1 MSAREQRVMVVGGGL
16 AGLAA
21 TVRIVEAGL
30 PVDLFSI
37 VPVKRSHSVCAQGGI
52 NACNEVARQQG
63 YSEYEHFDE
72 SIYGGDFLAHQ
83 PPVYEMA
90 HWAPNIINLLDRMGV
105 PFNRTA
111 EGQRDLRLFGGS
123 LYKRTHFAG
132 ATTGQQLIYALDEQ
146 VRRWEAE
153 GKVKKYE
160 HWEFLRPVVDAAGL
174 TQGIVAQD
182 LRTMQIR
189 SFRGDAVVMATGG
202 CGLVFGKSTNSVM
215 CTGAAASRCYQHGA
229 FYANGEFI
237 QVHPTAI
244 PGADKLRLM
253 SESARGEGGR
263 VWVPRK
269 KGDNRDARQIPE
281 AERWYF
287 LEEKY
292 PKYGNIVPRDIATRE
307 IFEVCVKLG
316 MGVAGQ
322 NQVYLDLTHLG
333 REYMDRKLGGILE
346 IYRKFVGEEPSEL
359 PMRIFPGMHY
369 SMGGLW
375 TTYTAKPDAKGM
387 VQGAPNSMMT
397 NVNGLYAFGEVNYQY
412 HGANRLGANALLSCL
427 FDGLFCGAGVANFAK
442 DRADTAAKAPASL
455 FEGAVQAEESIAKGL
470 IDGKG
475 TENPYLIGKEM
486 GEEMTAACTVVKDE
500 QRLLQARGKIAE
512 LRERFSRVRLSDTGL
527 WTNQNLSHAR
537 AVGDMLLIADAI
549 VEGSLARK
557 ESRGSH
563 FRTDFPE
570 RNDDQFMKTT
580 VAKFNAAG
588 GTAGISFEDLQT
600 PLVQPRKRTYG
611 KVEGA
616 KPVPLCLRSAGER
629 HAHECGLENDHSAH
643 DELQCGEQRSS
654 TNAPAVAARIDT
666 LPHGDQP
673 SHGEQRPRIE
683 VALECLGV
691 QALRHPHAQHRSQQQ
706 RGGPRVTDARRAFPQ
721 RRRHKRANTRKRDH
735 RKASATGC
743 RQRPRHLPDRT
754 TPPPHLARA
763 LHHVRRRGAPR
774 VLGHGATTHLVRRK
788 HLAPVAAH
796 RSTHGHGDHRHKH
809 ASNARASVQRHP
821 RARQHQRS
829 PATKRGQ
836 QHHHGGWIEH
846 RLMERLKPRRHAS
859 TPHRK
864 ERAHARHRWHQ
875 HHREPPG
882 TRGP

>member
-1 MSAREQRVMVVGGGL
+1 MSTRQQRVIVVGGGL

-30 PVDLFSI
+30 PVDLFSL

-63 YSEYEHFDE
+63 YSEHEHFDE

-90 HWAPNIINLLDRMGV
+90 HWAPKIIDLLDRMGV

-111 EGQRDLRLFGGS
+111 EGMRDLRLFGGS

-153 GKVKKYE
+153 GKVTKYE
-160 HWEFLRPVVDAAGL
+160 HWEFLRPVVDAAGAA
-174 TQGIVAQD
+174 QGIVAQD
-182 LRTMQIR
+182 LRTMQVR
-189 SFRGDAVVMATGG
+189 AFRGDAVVMATGG

-215 CTGAAASRCYQHGA
+215 CTGSAASRCYQHGA

-269 KGDNRDARQIPE
+269 KGDTRDPRQIPDE
-281 AERWYF
+281 DRWYF

-333 REYMDRKLGGILE
+333 REYMDRKLGGIVE
-346 IYRKFVGEEPSEL
+346 IYRKFVGEEPSEV

-387 VQGAPNSMMT
+387 VLGAPNSMMT
-397 NVNGLYAFGEVNYQY
+397 NIPGLYAFGEANYQY
-412 HGANRLGANALLSCL
+412 HGANRLGANALLSCI
-427 FDGLFCGAGVANFAK
+427 FDGLFCGLGVANFVK
-442 DRADTAAKAPASL
+442 DRKETASQAAATL
-455 FEGAVQAEESIAKGL
+455 FDGAVAAEQAITKGL
-470 IDGKG
+470 VEAKG
-475 TENPYLIGKEM
+475 TENPYVIGKEM

-500 QRLLQARGKIAE
+500 QRLLQARAKIAE
-512 LRERFSRVRLSDTGL
+512 LRERFGRIRLSDTGL
-527 WTNQNLSHAR
+527 WTNQNLCHAR
-537 AVGDMLLIADAI
+537 AVGDMLALADVI
-549 VEGSLARK
+549 VEGSLERR

-563 FRTDFPE
+563 YRTDFTE
-570 RNDDQFMKTT
+570 RNDEQFLRTT
-580 VAKFNAAG
+580 VARFDPASRRAQ
-588 GTAGISFEDLQT
+588 ISFEPVET
-600 PLVQPRKRTYG
+600 PLVKPRARTYG
-611 KVEGA
+611 KVESKPAA
-616 KPVPLCLRSAGER
+616 KP
-629 HAHECGLENDHSAH
+629 
-643 DELQCGEQRSS
+643 Q
-654 TNAPAVAARIDT
+654 AV
-666 LPHGDQP
+666 
-673 SHGEQRPRIE
+673 
-683 VALECLGV
+683 
-691 QALRHPHAQHRSQQQ
+691 
-706 RGGPRVTDARRAFPQ
+706 
-721 RRRHKRANTRKRDH
+721 
-735 RKASATGC
+735 
-743 RQRPRHLPDRT
+743 
-754 TPPPHLARA
+754 
-763 LHHVRRRGAPR
+763 HV
-774 VLGHGATTHLVRRK
+774 
-788 HLAPVAAH
+788 
-796 RSTHGHGDHRHKH
+796 
-809 ASNARASVQRHP
+809 
-821 RARQHQRS
+821 
-829 PATKRGQ
+829 
-836 QHHHGGWIEH
+836 
-846 RLMERLKPRRHAS
+846 
-859 TPHRK
+859 
-864 ERAHARHRWHQ
+864 
-875 HHREPPG
+875 
-882 TRGP
+882 